1 MVDLKELKAL
11 MFVLTAGILWGSVFP
26 LTKISLRDFA
36 AFDIAFYRVIFASFA
51 MLILSF
57 RKLGEVK
64 LRKEDVRRLIPL
76 SLCGVIAFYTFLN
89 FGMSYS
95 TPIKASFLVCTYP
108 LFVVL
113 MAPMVVHEKL
123 NLDKVIGVCLGLVG
137 AYLIIGGGQLID
149 IFDPHTIRGD
159 LILLLAS
166 ISYAFYPL
174 LTKRLFLT
182 VSLTAEYVTTNIFA
196 FAVPP
201 FLILS
206 AISSSPL
213 TIVQASSISVVSV
226 VWLGVMGSAVAFLAF
241 NKGLKVLKAS
251 TSVIGLLI
259 IPVVSTI
266 LSYIIVGEEITTYKM
281 LGGILVIVG
290 ILVMQL
296 SPRKILGRLNWF
308 QERR

>member
-1 MVDLKELKAL
+1 MVELKELKAL

-36 AFDIAFYRVIFASFA
+36 AFDVAFYRAIVASFA
-51 MLILSF
+51 MLSLSF
-57 RKLGEVK
+57 RKLSDVK
-64 LRKEDVRRLIPL
+64 LRKEDVKRIVPL
-76 SLCGVIAFYTFLN
+76 SFVGVIAFYTFLN

-113 MAPMVVHEKL
+113 LAPMIVHEKL
-123 NLDKVIGVCLGLVG
+123 SLDKVAGVCLGLVG
-137 AYLIIGGGQLID
+137 AYLIIGGGQLIAV
-149 IFDPHTIRGD
+149 FDPQTIRGD
-159 LILLLAS
+159 LILMLAS
-166 ISYAFYPL
+166 ICYAFYPL
-174 LTKRLFLT
+174 LTKRLFSN

-196 FAVPP
+196 FAVAP

-206 AISSSPL
+206 VISSNPL
-213 TIVQASSISVVSV
+213 KIVQASPFSIIAI

-266 LSYIIVGEEITTYKM
+266 LSYIIVGEEITTYKI
-281 LGGILVIVG
+281 LGGILVLMA
-290 ILVMQL
+290 ILMMQL
-296 SPRKILGRLNWF
+296 SPRKLLGKLKTTTNI
-308 QERR
+308 Q

>member
-11 MFVLTAGILWGSVFP
+11 ILVLTAGILWGSVFP
-26 LTKISLRDFA
+26 LTKISLRDLA
-36 AFDIAFYRVIFASFA
+36 AFDVAFYRAIVASFA

-57 RKLGEVK
+57 RKLSEIR
-64 LRKEDVRRLIPL
+64 LRKADVKRILPL
-76 SLCGVIAFYTFLN
+76 SVCGVIAFYTFLN

-95 TPIKASFLVCTYP
+95 TPIKASFLVVTYP

-113 MAPMVVHEKL
+113 LAPIVLHEKF
-123 NLDKVIGVCLGLVG
+123 NLEKLVGVCLGLIG

-149 IFDPHTIRGD
+149 IFDPQTIRGD

-166 ISYAFYPL
+166 ITYAFYPL
-174 LTKRLFLT
+174 LTKRLFSN

-196 FAVPP
+196 FAVAP
-201 FLILS
+201 FLFLS
-206 AISSSPL
+206 IISSSPL
-213 TIVQASSISVVSV
+213 KIIQASLISILSV

-241 NKGLKVLKAS
+241 NKGLKVLRAS

-266 LSYIIVGEEITTYKM
+266 LSYILVGEEITMYKI
-281 LGGILVIVG
+281 LGGFLVLLAV
-290 ILVMQL
+290 LMMQL
-296 SPRKILGRLNWF
+296 SPKKVLARAVSFIH
-308 QERR
+308 

>member
-1 MVDLKELKAL
+1 VVDLKELRAL
-11 MFVLTAGILWGSVFP
+11 MLVLTAGVLWGSVFP

-36 AFDIAFYRVIFASFA
+36 AFDVAFYRAIVASLA

-57 RKLGEVK
+57 RKLSELK
-64 LRKEDVRRLIPL
+64 LKKEDVKRIFPL

-113 MAPMVVHEKL
+113 LAPIIVHEKL
-123 NLDKVIGVCLGLVG
+123 NLDKVIAVFLGLIG

-149 IFDPHTIRGD
+149 VFDPQTIRGD

-174 LTKRLFLT
+174 LTKRLFSNA
-182 VSLTAEYVTTNIFA
+182 SLTAEYVTTNIFT
-196 FAVPP
+196 FAVGP
-201 FLILS
+201 FLLMSI
-206 AISSSPL
+206 ISSNPL
-213 TIVQASSISVVSV
+213 KIAQASSISIISI

-251 TSVIGLLI
+251 TSVVGLLI

-266 LSYIIVGEEITTYKM
+266 LSYIIVGEELTTYKL
-281 LGGILVIVG
+281 LGGFLVLFAV
-290 ILVMQL
+290 LMMQL
-296 SPRKILGRLNWF
+296 SPAKALARAFGR
-308 QERR
+308 

>member
-11 MFVLTAGILWGSVFP
+11 MLVLTAGILWGSVFP
-26 LTKISLRDFA
+26 LTKIALRDFA
-36 AFDIAFYRVIFASFA
+36 AFDVAFYRVIVASFA

-57 RKLGEVK
+57 RKLSEVK
-64 LRKEDVRRLIPL
+64 LRKEDVKRIVPL
-76 SLCGVIAFYTFLN
+76 SFCGVIAFYAFLN
-89 FGMSYS
+89 VGISYS

-123 NLDKVIGVCLGLVG
+123 NLDKVIGVCLGLIG
-137 AYLIIGGGQLID
+137 AYLIIGGGQMID
-149 IFDPHTIRGD
+149 IFDPQTIRGD

-174 LTKRLFLT
+174 LTKRLFLNA
-182 VSLTAEYVTTNIFA
+182 SLTAEYVTTNIFT
-196 FAVPP
+196 FAVAP

-206 AISSSPL
+206 VISSSPL
-213 TIVQASSISVVSV
+213 KIVQASPISILSVA
-226 VWLGVMGSAVAFLAF
+226 WLGVMGSAVAFLSF

-251 TSVIGLLI
+251 TSAIGLLI

-281 LGGILVIVG
+281 LGGFLVLVG
-290 ILVMQL
+290 ILMMQL
-296 SPRKILGRLNWF
+296 SPRKVLFSKKLGR
-308 QERR
+308 